1 MPFRSTRKVASRD
14 SPLFMFVLDFGTFD
28 EETESSN
35 ESVLVERSMSESL
48 AGLPGI
54 LAIHLSLQHKLNYNS
69 MQLTNI

>member
-1 MPFRSTRKVASRD
+1 
-14 SPLFMFVLDFGTFD
+14 MFVLDFGTFD

-54 LAIHLSLQHKLNYNS
+54 LAIHLGLQHKLIYNS